1 MKQLLVFLFLTMTL
15 TATERVATAI
25 PALKEIGDVLLQGT
39 DIEMVLAI
47 SDQLPLNEYV
57 ETMKAEQ
64 ARLDSLAPSIT
75 AVLSLRSI
83 MPEDYLF
90 IALRQSNIRIVEID
104 AAHPLNPTL
113 TAVGTIRN
121 DDGVNPYIWTSPN
134 SVIRSTEI
142 IGKDLIAL
150 FPSKAEQI
158 TANIQNLRTEIR
170 VLKSEYDQKF
180 LALERF
186 EVAVIDN
193 AFDYLLMDINLFVTL
208 DLPSELQ
215 CTEDDLAQLRTG
227 AEQKTF
233 SAIVNGWI
241 PFGEINT
248 IAKENGVSFALL
260 NKGVPGF
267 QVMDNGIVSFLR
279 NNLEAVYQSLQ

>member
-1 MKQLLVFLFLTMTL
+1 MKHILVLLLLTMTL

-25 PALKEIGDVLLQGT
+25 PALKAIGDVLLQDT
-39 DIEMVLAI
+39 DVEMILAI

-57 ETMKAEQ
+57 ETMKDEQ
-64 ARLDSLAPSIT
+64 KRLDSLAPSIS

-83 MPEDYLF
+83 MPEDYLY
-90 IALRQSNIRIVEID
+90 IALRRSNIRIVEID

-121 DDGVNPYIWTSPN
+121 DEGVNPYIWTSPN

-142 IGKDLIAL
+142 IGKDLIEL
-150 FPSKAEQI
+150 FPNNAEQI
-158 TANIQNLRTEIR
+158 TANIQKLRTEIR

-180 LALERF
+180 LELERF

-193 AFDYLLMDINLFVTL
+193 SFDYLLMDINLFVTL
-208 DLPSELQ
+208 DLPSELK
-215 CTEDDLAQLRTG
+215 CTADDLDQLRTG
-227 AEQKTF
+227 AEHETF
-233 SAIVNGWI
+233 SAIVNGWV

-248 IAKENGVSFALL
+248 IAEENGVSFAVL

-267 QVMDNGIVSFLR
+267 QQMDNGIVSFLR
-279 NNLEAVYQSLQ
+279 NNLEAVYKSLK